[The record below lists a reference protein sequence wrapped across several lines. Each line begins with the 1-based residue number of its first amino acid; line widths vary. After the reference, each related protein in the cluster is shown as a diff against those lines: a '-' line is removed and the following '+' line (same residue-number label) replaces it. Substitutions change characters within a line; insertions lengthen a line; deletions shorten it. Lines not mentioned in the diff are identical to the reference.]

1 MNKVE
6 KKELNFRG
14 KKITRTIYH
23 HCLGRNIVKI
33 NNVWFKVD
41 GDNVTEDY
49 IPYDKK
55 LYVLASPSKE
65 DLRKLGIEE

>member
-23 HCLGRNIVKI
+23 HCLGSNIVKI
-33 NNVWFKVD
+33 NNIWFKVD
-41 GDNVTEDY
+41 GNNVTDN
-49 IPYDKK
+49 IIHYDKNLYISGNPNK
-55 LYVLASPSKE
+55 L
-65 DLRKLGIEE
+65 DLDKLGIIE